1 MKFIF
6 LLPTIFFISCKTTD
20 NIVRLERDTIP
31 IPAIVSE
38 SKPSFQDSDVVVF
51 PIYSS
56 NEEKFLDKFSP
67 DKKKR
72 KEIGRV
78 VVDKK
83 QGTADVV
90 VKPPDVIYQH
100 TESTQVRKSEI
111 QGTPFLSKL
120 GLILIGIFVAIL
132 LWFLIK
138 KVY

>member
-1 MKFIF
+1 MKYVLLIFI
-6 LLPTIFFISCKTTD
+6 LWGCKTTD
-20 NIVRLERDTIP
+20 NIVRLEQDTIP
-31 IPAIVSE
+31 IPVIVSE
-38 SKPSFQDSDVVVF
+38 SMPSFQDSDVVVF
-51 PIYSS
+51 PIYDRP
-56 NEEKFLDKFSP
+56 NENEVGNFFDKFTP
-67 DKKKR
+67 KIKR

-120 GLILIGIFVAIL
+120 GLILVGIFVAIL
-132 LWFLIK
+132 LWLFMIRF
-138 KVY
+138 

>member
-1 MKFIF
+1 MKYVLLIFI
-6 LLPTIFFISCKTTD
+6 LWGCKTTD
-20 NIVRLERDTIP
+20 NIVRLEQDTIP
-31 IPAIVSE
+31 IPVIVSE
-38 SKPSFQDSDVVVF
+38 SMPSFQDSDVVVF
-51 PIYSS
+51 PIYDRP
-56 NEEKFLDKFSP
+56 NENEVGNFFDKFTP
-67 DKKKR
+67 KKKR

-120 GLILIGIFVAIL
+120 GLILVGIFVAIL
-132 LWFLIK
+132 LWLFIIRF
-138 KVY
+138 